1 MENSTDFDEN
11 VEKNDEK
18 NIYNIFSSLY
28 YPFSLPTYRSKI
40 RYAIKILGTITLS
53 NQRMKSRIST
63 TTRRNIKKDD
73 DL

>member
-11 VEKNDEK
+11 VEKNDER

-28 YPFSLPTYRSKI
+28 YRFSLPTYRSKI

-53 NQRMKSRIST
+53 NQIEDF
-63 TTRRNIKKDD
+63 DD
-73 DL
+73 DAKKYKKRWRFVNN